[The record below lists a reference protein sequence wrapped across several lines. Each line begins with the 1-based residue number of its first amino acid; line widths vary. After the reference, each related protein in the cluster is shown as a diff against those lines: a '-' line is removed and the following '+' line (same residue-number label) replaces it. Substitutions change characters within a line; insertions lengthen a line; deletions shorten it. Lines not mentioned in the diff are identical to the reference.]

1 MACLQENIIEKKR
14 LENITNY
21 RQIAYE
27 IRERRPGFKVEV
39 VLLVISAF
47 DGGIRELLK
56 ELENMFEKDDLCKK
70 IEAEMQ
76 KTILIESQTII
87 QKVPKDSPEVAEY
100 VYDNNNIVQGA
111 NKLLGGPSIWLY
123 DLNWKD
129 SYNLHNNNNNNKSN
143 NNNNNNNNNNKKNGH
158 KKKIG

>member
-47 DGGIRELLK
+47 DGGIKELLK
-56 ELENMFEKDDLCKK
+56 ELENMFEKDDLCEK
-70 IEAEMQ
+70 IQAEMQ
-76 KTILIESQTII
+76 KTILIESQTVI
-87 QKVPKDSPEVAEY
+87 QKVPKDLSEVAEY

-129 SYNLHNNNNNNKSN
+129 NYNLHNNNNNKSN
-143 NNNNNNNNNNKKNGH
+143 NNNNNKKVDTRR
-158 KKKIG
+158 K